1 MNDPLD
7 VELHDKVLQEE
18 IQLVTELIV
27 VATLAPDP
35 ELDQEVIDEVLG
47 VDPRL
52 PSQRSAEWDA

>member
-35 ELDQEVIDEVLG
+35 ELDQDVIDEVLG
-47 VDPRL
+47 VEQRL
-52 PSQRSAEWDA
+52 PSQRAAEWDA